1 MRIIFSKISSSLN
14 SIYSYVWPIN
24 KSENK
29 KFFLMFSVFFLI
41 SFNYNALRAVKDT
54 LIVTAPSS
62 GAEAIPFI
70 KLWIMLPTAL
80 IMTLIFTRLSNRY
93 GKEKVFYIMVLIF
106 LGFFAIF
113 TLCLYPAREFLHPTT
128 SVAALKNILPTGL
141 HGFVA
146 IISNW
151 TLTCFYVM
159 SELWG
164 ALILSVLF
172 WGFANEV
179 TSVTQATRFYSL
191 LSCGANISGA
201 LSGQAVILLS
211 RNTFIASIPYGTNA
225 WEQSILYLN
234 VMIIVVGF
242 FIMAIFRYLNKKVLI
257 NEQILP
263 SASSDAPKIKMSL
276 RKNFAYLAK
285 SKYLICIAILVVT
298 YNIVINLIEVVWK
311 NQVKLL
317 HPNPSD
323 YNIYMGQV
331 MTIMGILA
339 TVIAIFL
346 SGNLLRRFS
355 WTITAMI
362 PPIIILLSGL
372 GFFSCFL
379 FKDSYTLS
387 LIAGF
392 FSTTPLAICVFF
404 GSMQNCISRSL
415 KYTLFDATKEISFIP
430 LSSECKLKGK
440 AAIDGVG
447 SRIGKS
453 GGSVIHQGLL
463 LVFSTLT
470 VTTPYVAVIFI
481 IFAGVWLLAVKS
493 LGKQFHALVSHN
505 ETISIPE
512 ETKAAVGSESL
523 TTNPEA

>member
-1 MRIIFSKISSSLN
+1 
-14 SIYSYVWPIN
+14 
-24 KSENK
+24 
-29 KFFLMFSVFFLI
+29 
-41 SFNYNALRAVKDT
+41 
-54 LIVTAPSS
+54 
-62 GAEAIPFI
+62 
-70 KLWIMLPTAL
+70 
-80 IMTLIFTRLSNRY
+80 
-93 GKEKVFYIMVLIF
+93 
-106 LGFFAIF
+106 
-113 TLCLYPAREFLHPTT
+113 
-128 SVAALKNILPTGL
+128 
-141 HGFVA
+141 
-146 IISNW
+146 
-151 TLTCFYVM
+151 
-159 SELWG
+159 
-164 ALILSVLF
+164 
-172 WGFANEV
+172 
-179 TSVTQATRFYSL
+179 
-191 LSCGANISGA
+191 
-201 LSGQAVILLS
+201 
-211 RNTFIASIPYGTNA
+211 
-225 WEQSILYLN
+225 
-234 VMIIVVGF
+234 
-242 FIMAIFRYLNKKVLI
+242 
-257 NEQILP
+257 
-263 SASSDAPKIKMSL
+263 
-276 RKNFAYLAK
+276 
-285 SKYLICIAILVVT
+285 
-298 YNIVINLIEVVWK
+298 
-311 NQVKLL
+311 
-317 HPNPSD
+317 
-323 YNIYMGQV
+323 

-346 SGNLLRRFS
+346 SGNLLRKFS

-512 ETKAAVGSESL
+512 ETKAPVGSESL